1 MRLADEN
8 MAGPNNSQR
17 LNTVSISGLYDN
29 ETNVKKLIHKQLT
42 KQNKQYID

>member
-29 ETNVKKLIHKQLT
+29 ETNVKTNTQTINET
-42 KQNKQYID
+42 K

>member
-1 MRLADEN
+1 

-29 ETNVKKLIHKQLT
+29 ETNVKKTNTQTINET
-42 KQNKQYID
+42 K

>member
-1 MRLADEN
+1 